1 MGDWFLYVVLA
12 GMIGLMFMNSRKRKK
27 QLAEV
32 KASIVPGAQII
43 LHSGITGRVVSIDN
57 DRVVLESTPGTKL
70 TVVSGAVRGLDS
82 WSGAE
87 SAEKPAVAAKSSS
100 AAKPAAAKPAAK
112 PAAKTASAAKPAA
125 KRTTAAAKKTS
136 TTKPAAK

>member
-32 KASIVPGAQII
+32 KASIVPGAQVV

-57 DRVVLESTPGTKL
+57 DRVVIESTPGTKL
-70 TVVSGAVRGLDS
+70 TVVAGAVRGLDN

-87 SAEKPAVAAKSSS
+87 AASKPAVAAKSV

-112 PAAKTASAAKPAA
+112 TAPAAKPAV
-125 KRTTAAAKKTS
+125 KRNTTTAAKKTS
-136 TTKPAAK
+136 ATKPAAK